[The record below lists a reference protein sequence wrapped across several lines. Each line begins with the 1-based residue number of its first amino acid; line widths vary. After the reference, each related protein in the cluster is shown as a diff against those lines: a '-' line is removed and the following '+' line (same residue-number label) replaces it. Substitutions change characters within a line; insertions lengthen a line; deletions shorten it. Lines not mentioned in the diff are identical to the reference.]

1 VSDDLF
7 RPPPRAEVPASSWPD
22 QERTA
27 PQPWNAPPA
36 QRPEVRRRP
45 TVLALV
51 AVAAATGLLA
61 GGIGGVTGWAL
72 ADRESQQRLT
82 DDDAGLDTLPTT
94 GDVDRAPESVAGIA
108 ARVIPSV
115 ANIEVRAGGE
125 GGTGSG
131 FVIRED
137 GYVLTNN
144 HVVAAGEDGQIALS
158 FQGDEET
165 YEAQIVGR
173 SPEYDL
179 AVLKIDPRDALP
191 VASLGNDDDVVVGD
205 PVVAIGS
212 PLGLAGTVTSGII
225 SAKNRPVTAGGGGE
239 GEVSYISALQTDAAV
254 NPGNSGGPLVDAAGR
269 VIGINSSIATLGGSS
284 PFGEQS
290 VGNIGLGFAIPINQ
304 GRRIA
309 EELIETGRAEFP
321 IIGASIDFEY
331 GGEGA
336 RIADSSAA
344 EGPALVAGGPA
355 EQAGLQPGD
364 VITSFDGRAVPGPEE
379 LIVAIRSRRPGESV
393 EIGYARDGD
402 EGTVTVTLGA
412 AGG

>member
-1 VSDDLF
+1 MSDDIF
-7 RPPPRAEVPASSWPD
+7 RAAPPPGAEE
-22 QERTA
+22 ERPT
-27 PQPWNAPPA
+27 PPRDPWGYPPVQRDSQPG
-36 QRPEVRRRP
+36 RRP
-45 TVLALV
+45 GILALV
-51 AVAAATGLLA
+51 AVALAIGLLA

-72 ADRESQQRLT
+72 ADRQSDAQLT
-82 DDDAGLDTLPTT
+82 DNDAGLGTVPASENL
-94 GDVDRAPESVAGIA
+94 DRAPESVAGIA
-108 ARVIPSV
+108 AQVLPSV
-115 ANIEVRAGGE
+115 ANIEVRAQGPA
-125 GGTGSG
+125 GTGSG

-144 HVVAAGEDGQIALS
+144 HVVAGGADGGRIVLS
-158 FQGDEET
+158 FLDDEET

-179 AVLKIDPRDALP
+179 AVLKIEPDGSLP

-225 SAKNRPVTAGGGGE
+225 SAKDRPVTAGGGGE

-344 EGPALVAGGPA
+344 EGAALVAGGPA

-402 EGTVTVTLGA
+402 EATVTVTLGA